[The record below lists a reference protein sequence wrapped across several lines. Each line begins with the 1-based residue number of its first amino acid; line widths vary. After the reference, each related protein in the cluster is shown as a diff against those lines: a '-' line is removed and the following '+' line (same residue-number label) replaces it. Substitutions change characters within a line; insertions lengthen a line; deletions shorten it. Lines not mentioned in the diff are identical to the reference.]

1 MLGKRILVTGA
12 TGFIGLNLVKSLI
25 SQGHRVS
32 AMVRAKSS
40 VSKTNELK
48 RMGAVLVRADL
59 QKKTSLARAVANQ
72 QIIFNLAVVAR
83 AVKLATFKE
92 VNFDGFANLLE
103 SVIAERCDAKLVH
116 ISSLSAAGPSKLGM
130 PNREEFAAAPISNY
144 GKSKLDAEK
153 LAVQFSDRLNISIV
167 RPPIVLGPHDFRG
180 GQMFKLIQRWGIHV
194 TPGNIANEYS
204 AIHVDDLCSALMA
217 VAANGKPVTPQ
228 DSVAGI
234 YYAAADEIITYQKL
248 GAMINLALGRQSLT
262 SLPLPNPL
270 LKLIGGLNTVSYTHL
285 TLPTKRIV

>member
-167 RPPIVLGPHDFRG
+167 RPPIGRFQASAELDQPATGIGHRPLH
-180 GQMFKLIQRWGIHV
+180 KLAFFQFGLFYQLTV
-194 TPGNIANEYS
+194 TIL
-204 AIHVDDLCSALMA
+204 H
-217 VAANGKPVTPQ
+217 KP
-228 DSVAGI
+228 S
-234 YYAAADEIITYQKL
+234 
-248 GAMINLALGRQSLT
+248 LAL
-262 SLPLPNPL
+262 P
-270 LKLIGGLNTVSYTHL
+270 
-285 TLPTKRIV
+285 